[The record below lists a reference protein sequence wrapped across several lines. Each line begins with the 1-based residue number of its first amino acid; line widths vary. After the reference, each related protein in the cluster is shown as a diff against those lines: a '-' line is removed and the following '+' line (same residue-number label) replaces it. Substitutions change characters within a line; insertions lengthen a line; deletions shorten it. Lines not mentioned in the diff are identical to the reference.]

1 MRAGILGP
9 QGAGKTT
16 LFRAMTGMEPG
27 KSGIGVVRVR
37 DPRIQA
43 LSDLFKPKKTTF
55 AEVDFEDIGNPRKRG
70 RSGMDSQYME
80 KLGKC
85 DILALTLGQFF
96 PGNDLVRDFHAVM
109 DDLLLADLG
118 FTENT
123 MHRWAKEHRSPR
135 ELEALKQVVSTLEA
149 EKPAFK
155 SGLSEQQAELLQGI
169 RLATDRRLVVVV
181 NIAEDQEVDISGL
194 RQEAGAWDAPILTVC
209 AGVEA
214 EIAEMDPESQKEFLE
229 GMGIGEP
236 AVQRVI
242 KETFAM
248 MDLISFFTTGSDEVK
263 AWPIRNGTKAR
274 KAAGKIH
281 SDIERGFIRAE
292 VVAYDDFMSVRN
304 MKLAREK
311 ALLRL
316 EGKEYIVKDGDIINF
331 RFNV

>member
-1 MRAGILGP
+1 MRAGIFGP

-16 LFRAMTGMEPG
+16 LFKAMTGMEPG

-43 LSDLFKPKKTTF
+43 LSDLFMPKKTTF
-55 AEVDFEDIGNPRKRG
+55 AEVDFEDVGNPQKRG
-70 RSGMDSQYME
+70 RSGMDSKYME
-80 KLGKC
+80 RLGRN
-85 DILALTLGQFF
+85 DILVLALGQFF
-96 PGNDLVRDFHAVM
+96 PGNDMVDDFHGVM
-109 DDLLLADLG
+109 DDLILADLG
-118 FTENT
+118 FVENT
-123 MHRWAKEHRSPR
+123 LHRWTKEHRSQR
-135 ELEALKQVVSTLEA
+135 ELDALKQVISTLEA

-155 SGLSEQQAELLQGI
+155 AGLTEQQQELLQGI

-181 NIAEDQEVDISGL
+181 NIAEDQDVDIVAL
-194 RQEAGAWDAPILTVC
+194 KQEANAWDAPVLSIC
-209 AGVEA
+209 AELES

-229 GMGIGEP
+229 GMDIGEP

-242 KETFAM
+242 KETFGM
-248 MDLISFFTTGSDEVK
+248 MDLISFFTTGSDEVR
-263 AWPIRNGTKAR
+263 AWPIRKGTAAR

-292 VVAYDDFMSVRN
+292 VVSYDDFMQVKN

-311 ALLRL
+311 AFLRL
-316 EGKEYIVKDGDIINF
+316 EGKEYVVKDGDIINF